1 MQDVS
6 HLSLRPRPTACP
18 PNRGLLQVNEAGPT
32 FTEEETAVTLRGT
45 TAEELPNGTVEKLK
59 PHRVFDPLDVLSRN
73 HEASRQRGVPDR
85 MSESSR

>member
-1 MQDVS
+1 M
-6 HLSLRPRPTACP
+6 
-18 PNRGLLQVNEAGPT
+18 
-32 FTEEETAVTLRGT
+32 TLRGT